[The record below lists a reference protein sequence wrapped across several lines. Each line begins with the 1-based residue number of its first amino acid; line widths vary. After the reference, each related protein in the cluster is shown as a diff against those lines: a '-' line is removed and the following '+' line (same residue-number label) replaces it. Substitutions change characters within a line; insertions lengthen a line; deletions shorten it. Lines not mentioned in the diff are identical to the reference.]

1 MTPDDRAHSTDALP
15 SAPSRVG
22 PGGPGAWI
30 RELGLGIR
38 FAAAGGRGGWARTVL
53 TAAGVALGVALLLL
67 AASTPNILSVRT
79 DRGNARQPSN
89 VMSSTSVPRS
99 ESSFLWR
106 SGDTVFRSDLVGGM
120 LLRADGPRAPAPPGI
135 AKIPASGEMVVSPAL
150 RELLD
155 APTGALLKE
164 RLDYR
169 IVGTIAPPGLLD
181 GSELRY
187 YAGSDRISLDA
198 GAVRATRFGY
208 VPRHDPLDALLYV
221 LVVMICVV
229 LLVPVGIF
237 IATAVRFGGDRR
249 DRRLAAL
256 RLVGADRRMVA
267 RIAAGEALFGSVL
280 GVIIG
285 AALFLV
291 GRQAADY
298 VRLWG
303 VSAYPSDIVPRL
315 DLAVVV
321 ALAVPLT
328 SVVVTLSAM
337 HSVSVE
343 PLGVVRHARLR
354 RRRLWWR
361 LVLPAVGLVIL
372 LVSDRI
378 TAPSQEVSAIPVA
391 AGAALVLVGLV
402 GLLPWLVEGAVA
414 RLRGGPVAW
423 QLAVRRLQLSSGS
436 AARAVSGIMVA
447 ATGAIVLQLM
457 FGAMQQSFMTT
468 SGSGESGGSERSG
481 GSEGSGGSARTPDLT
496 LVSMNGNTATA
507 ARLEAGLRRTP
518 GVTLAFAI
526 TWTYVS
532 GPERSVTSLTVGDCA
547 QLRKVA
553 RLPSCRD
560 GDTFVAHNPGDAAG
574 SRHVDETARPGKAV
588 TLNDYS
594 SDGPVRVLRWTLP
607 ADSPVVL
614 TVPDPMGERHDGILA
629 TPGALPAGPLPGA
642 ETLAGVHTNPRVTDV
657 ADQVRNTAAKLDPAI
672 GVRERQNRQRDK
684 DYESVQTGLLVGG
697 TLMMVLIA
705 ASMLVSQIEQLR
717 ERRRLLSVLLAF
729 GTRRSTLAW
738 SVLWQT
744 AIPVF
749 VSTVLASAGGL
760 ALGHVMLGM
769 VQKPAKDWWVFL
781 PYAGV
786 AAGLVLLVTLVSLPP
801 LWRMMRPEGLRTE

>member
-1 MTPDDRAHSTDALP
+1 MTLDEPGHSTDARSFAP
-15 SAPSRVG
+15 NRSAEG

-38 FAAAGGRGGWARTVL
+38 FAAAGGRGGWARTFL

-79 DRGNARQPSN
+79 ERGDARKPSN
-89 VMSSTSVPRS
+89 AMSSSSVSRS
-99 ESSFLWR
+99 ESSFLWIA
-106 SGDTVFRSDLVGGM
+106 GDTDFRSDHVGGM
-120 LLRADGPRAPAPPGI
+120 LLRADGPRAPAPPGV
-135 AKIPASGEMVVSPAL
+135 AKIPAPGEMVVSPAL
-150 RELLD
+150 RKLLGTS
-155 APTGALLKE
+155 AGALLKE

-169 IVGTIAPPGLLD
+169 IVGTIAPSGLLD
-181 GSELRY
+181 ATELHY
-187 YAGSDRISLDA
+187 YAGSDRISLDG
-198 GAVRATRFGY
+198 GAVRAARYGY
-208 VPRHDPLDALLYV
+208 SPRHEPLNALLYL

-256 RLVGADRRMVA
+256 RLVGADRRMVS

-280 GVIIG
+280 GVVLG
-285 AALFLV
+285 GALFLV
-291 GRQAADY
+291 GRQAAGY

-315 DLAVVV
+315 PLAVLIAV
-321 ALAVPLT
+321 AVPFA

-337 HSVSVE
+337 RSVSVE
-343 PLGVVRHARLR
+343 PLGVVRDARLR

-361 LVLPAVGLVIL
+361 LVLPAVGLAIL
-372 LVSDRI
+372 LLSDRV
-378 TAPSQEVSAIPVA
+378 TPRSQEVDPAPVA
-391 AGAALVLVGLV
+391 AGTALVLVGLA
-402 GLLPWLVEGAVA
+402 GLLPWLVEAAVA
-414 RLRGGPVAW
+414 RLRGGPVPW

-447 ATGAIVLQLM
+447 SAGAIVLQLM
-457 FGAMQQSFMTT
+457 FGAMQQSFITP
-468 SGSGESGGSERSG
+468 SGSGGTGR
-481 GSEGSGGSARTPDLT
+481 APDLT
-496 LVSMNGNTATA
+496 LTLQDRDAVTA
-507 ARLEAGLRRTP
+507 ARLEDGLRRTP
-518 GVTLAFAI
+518 GVTAAFAL
-526 TWTYVS
+526 TEAYVS
-532 GPERSVTSLTVGDCA
+532 GPDGSVTGLAVGDCA
-547 QLRKVA
+547 HLRKMA

-560 GDTFVAHNPGDAAG
+560 GDTFVAHNPGDTAG
-574 SRHVDETARPGKAV
+574 NRYVDRTARPGQAV
-588 TLNDYS
+588 TLDDYGP
-594 SDGPVRVLRWTLP
+594 DGPASELRWTLP
-607 ADSPVVL
+607 RDSPVVM
-614 TVPDPMGERHDGILA
+614 TVPAPMGERYNGILA

-642 ETLAGVHTNPRVTDV
+642 RTSAGVRTDPRGTDAV
-657 ADQVRNTAAKLDPAI
+657 DEIRNTAAGLDPTI
-672 GVRERQNRQRDK
+672 YVSVRQNEQRDK
-684 DYESVQTGLLVGG
+684 EYDTVQTGLLVGG

-717 ERRRLLSVLLAF
+717 ERRRLLSVLVAF

-744 AIPVF
+744 AVPVF
-749 VSTVLASAGGL
+749 VGTLLAAAGGL
-760 ALGHVMLGM
+760 ALGHVMLRM

-786 AAGLVLLVTLVSLPP
+786 AGVLVLLVTLLSVPP